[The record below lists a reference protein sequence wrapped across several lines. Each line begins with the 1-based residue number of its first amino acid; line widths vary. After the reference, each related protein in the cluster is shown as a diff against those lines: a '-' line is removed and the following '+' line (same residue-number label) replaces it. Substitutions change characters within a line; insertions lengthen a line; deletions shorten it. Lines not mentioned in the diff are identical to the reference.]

1 MNHDYPHIRD
11 TEFPDLQSVDVYK
24 YENDYDYGSYTDS
37 VRIKML
43 NVSWCGDYDNT
54 VYFESKKIRDE
65 WFDSQQGLVRDMS
78 TMFRLYA
85 DGNIKV
91 DAPIDECMDYNYVMI
106 DYGKLPNQGA
116 LSDNHRMF
124 YFIDGMS
131 QESVNAT
138 RLSLSVDWWTTFIH
152 DIDIEYVN
160 LLRGHAPMAD
170 TTVDEYLSNPLDNSE
185 YLLTADVD
193 YGYIQRAAS
202 SESIIFNDDDVT
214 LGFLTNGSMEENWD
228 NRIPAYAFEY
238 SQAFSAVD
246 IFTLDTVDDWED
258 FRTNVTETYP
268 QFWKTVKGMFLV
280 SKKLVTF
287 SNYQTGGYFMFCGVK
302 CHHLETNGDKVQ
314 GMFELTKDKF
324 GYADN
329 ISSIAK
335 LYTYPYAAV
344 EVNDFKGNT
353 SLIRIEDTTGKLE
366 LHTVMCDMY
375 PFLNIEA
382 YMLGIGGNASTT
394 ISFKNSYDNT
404 FKIGGRY
411 YNFSTKWSIPVFAVQ
426 LTAEDNWALNGKIE
440 ADASLTC
447 TYNAADT
454 MRANQTL
461 SNDWASDKRG
471 LNNAFLDDTLYQNK
485 DKLIGDLGY
494 DVTLMDTV
502 SSIEQDASMSSAVA
516 NATAGIATA
525 AVTVAAVGITGGLA
539 APAAGAAGAGAS
551 AVASGAG
558 AMAAITAVGGAGVNA
573 LSQQASYGIFVSKN
587 SGTVQ
592 ASKNCA
598 TFKTTLACSQMDAIT
613 GITKTYN
620 TDVTDGDISLASS
633 VTDNNVS
640 LSKGNATTAYNA
652 QHAQK
657 LLDNPPEFGQLTG
670 TPDII
675 SKPFGL
681 TYNVVTQS
689 KNAIRQAAE
698 QFLRYGYMLN
708 MEWKVGSFNLMPK
721 FTYWK
726 CDVVYCNDNGVFEGA
741 QDMIKSILNK
751 GTTVWRVPEEIGV
764 TSIYENI

>member
-314 GMFELTKDKF
+314 
-324 GYADN
+324 
-329 ISSIAK
+329 
-335 LYTYPYAAV
+335 
-344 EVNDFKGNT
+344 
-353 SLIRIEDTTGKLE
+353 
-366 LHTVMCDMY
+366 
-375 PFLNIEA
+375 
-382 YMLGIGGNASTT
+382 
-394 ISFKNSYDNT
+394 
-404 FKIGGRY
+404 
-411 YNFSTKWSIPVFAVQ
+411 
-426 LTAEDNWALNGKIE
+426 
-440 ADASLTC
+440 
-447 TYNAADT
+447 
-454 MRANQTL
+454 
-461 SNDWASDKRG
+461 
-471 LNNAFLDDTLYQNK
+471 
-485 DKLIGDLGY
+485 
-494 DVTLMDTV
+494 
-502 SSIEQDASMSSAVA
+502 
-516 NATAGIATA
+516 
-525 AVTVAAVGITGGLA
+525 
-539 APAAGAAGAGAS
+539 
-551 AVASGAG
+551 
-558 AMAAITAVGGAGVNA
+558 
-573 LSQQASYGIFVSKN
+573 
-587 SGTVQ
+587 
-592 ASKNCA
+592 
-598 TFKTTLACSQMDAIT
+598 
-613 GITKTYN
+613 
-620 TDVTDGDISLASS
+620 
-633 VTDNNVS
+633 
-640 LSKGNATTAYNA
+640 
-652 QHAQK
+652 
-657 LLDNPPEFGQLTG
+657 
-670 TPDII
+670 
-675 SKPFGL
+675 
-681 TYNVVTQS
+681 
-689 KNAIRQAAE
+689 
-698 QFLRYGYMLN
+698 
-708 MEWKVGSFNLMPK
+708 
-721 FTYWK
+721 
-726 CDVVYCNDNGVFEGA
+726 
-741 QDMIKSILNK
+741 
-751 GTTVWRVPEEIGV
+751 
-764 TSIYENI
+764 